1 MSGAWGYVPSPAWR
15 PLPDGAIALISYDR
29 RQRKPSLLAFSGAL
43 LAATAVALGAYAAH
57 GAADAHAHSS
67 LQTAALYAFGHG
79 IALTALAAGTTRWLG
94 RSGLYLLL
102 FGTLLFSGSLVLA
115 VLAQTSTR
123 FAPVG
128 GFCLILGWLLW
139 ALDAMRR

>member
-1 MSGAWGYVPSPAWR
+1 M
-15 PLPDGAIALISYDR
+15 ISYDR

-43 LAATAVALGAYAAH
+43 LAATAVALGAYSAH
-57 GAADAHAHSS
+57 GAADAHAQSS

-79 IALTALAAGTTRWLG
+79 IALAALAAGTTRSLG
-94 RSGLYLLL
+94 RAGLSLLL
-102 FGTLLFSGSLVLA
+102 LGTLLFSGSLVLA